1 MKYFRSSEEKKEC
14 IILSLPC
21 LRLSWVIRFCRV
33 CLLLK
38 PHLSADSL
46 SWCHLQSWNTSFS
59 VLSRLVLSC
68 HISLR
73 VLFFFCCLECSS
85 FLSSFVHFTLHL
97 LVEVLLRWMPPLT
110 RLLPFIIDFLNMVYL
125 S

>member
-21 LRLSWVIRFCRV
+21 LRLSWVIRFCMV

-59 VLSRLVLSC
+59 VLFFPAIYLYVC
-68 HISLR
+68 
-73 VLFFFCCLECSS
+73 FFFFFCLECSS
-85 FLSSFVHFTLHL
+85 FLSSFVHFTLPL
-97 LVEVLLRWMPPLT
+97 LVEVLLRWKPPLT